1 MERPKTNPAD
11 PGQVVSVGEPSTKA
25 AGLEQA
31 AGPPPRVLPFRQT
44 ISLKTRLRL
53 FIVALM
59 FSVVSALSLLHLYT
73 LGASGFDD
81 VLQRST
87 TYAHDVNN
95 LVIQRLQEDV
105 VDLPPEKRGD
115 TALWGD
121 LLKSDT
127 ELSEFLKSEVA
138 NSKSI
143 LEIYVADASG
153 QIVAD
158 SLPPSVR
165 PRGPAPRLPDFEHWE
180 KKSPWGKLAD
190 IFYQRNDYAVSLPIG
205 IRGQGKPIFNTK
217 VILSSVL
224 LRAIVLPQVRTIAL
238 IFLGAFLLSMVL
250 AVSVSNLVLRP
261 LDNISQAIDR
271 ISRGDLGGPSLVP
284 DGSAKE
290 FAAVQS
296 KLNLLGQQYHGAR
309 QDAMQLR
316 TNVEQL
322 LERLEEVVLLFDRD
336 DRLVMAGR
344 AAERILG
351 RGRWELMGRTLTE
364 LFPPSSALGAA
375 VRNSIELRQPLK
387 DLPLTLEG
395 DIPAPR
401 VLVGVELL
409 EAFPDHQRIGTL
421 ITLRD
426 AETRR
431 QIQSQLDVSARLAAI
446 SRLTGGVA
454 HEIKNPLQA
463 ITVHLEV
470 LKSKLAA
477 EYDYVGAEIE
487 TISREILRLDRVVKT
502 FLDFTRP
509 VDLKMRDIEMVS
521 LARDVVSLVGPS
533 AERQNVLIELDAEPA
548 EISLH
553 GDRDLLQ
560 QAVLN
565 VVVNAV
571 EAMKNGGRLGI
582 RIRRESGEC
591 CVTISDDGPGIPPEI
606 HEKIFN
612 LYFSTKG
619 KGSGIGLAMT
629 YRVIQLHN
637 GTVDFTSEPGKGA
650 SFRLRLPAIYKEPF
664 RSGRPAIIEGRAGG

>member
-1 MERPKTNPAD
+1 MK
-11 PGQVVSVGEPSTKA
+11 G

-31 AGPPPRVLPFRQT
+31 AGVFRRVVPSNQT
-44 ISLKTRLRL
+44 MSLKTRLRL
-53 FIVALM
+53 FVILLM

-73 LGASGFDD
+73 LGAYGFED
-81 VLQRST
+81 VLQRARNS
-87 TYAHDVNN
+87 AHDVAT
-95 LVIQRLQEDV
+95 LVIQRLKEDV
-105 VDLPPEKRGD
+105 AELPPASRGD
-115 TALWGD
+115 PKLWGD
-121 LLKSDT
+121 LLKSDS
-127 ELSEFLKSEVA
+127 ELAEFLKNTAA
-138 NSKSI
+138 NSKTI
-143 LEIYVADASG
+143 LEIFVADASG
-153 QIVAD
+153 RIVAD
-158 SLPPSVR
+158 SLPPSAR
-165 PRGPAPRLPDFEHWE
+165 PRDPAPHLQDFEEWE

-190 IFYQRNDYAVSLPIG
+190 IFYQRNDYTVSFPIG
-205 IRGQGKPIFNTK
+205 IKGQGMPIFNTK
-217 VILSSVL
+217 VVLSSVL

-238 IFLGAFLLSMVL
+238 IFLGALLLSMLL

-261 LDNISQAIDR
+261 LDNIGQAIDR
-271 ISRGDLGGPSLVP
+271 ISRGDLWDPPTVP
-284 DGSAKE
+284 DRATKE

-309 QDAMQLR
+309 QDALQLR

-344 AAERILG
+344 SAERILG

-364 LFPPSSALGAA
+364 LFPPASALGAA
-375 VRNSIELRQPLK
+375 VRNAIELRQSLK

-395 DIPAPR
+395 GSAAALR
-401 VLVGVELL
+401 VLVGVEIL

-470 LKSKLAA
+470 LKSKLAGQ
-477 EYDYVGAEIE
+477 YDYVGAEIE
-487 TISREILRLDRVVKT
+487 TIAREILRLDRVVKT

-509 VDLKMRDIEMVS
+509 VDLKMCDLEMVS
-521 LARDVVSLVGPS
+521 LARDVASLVGPS
-533 AERQNVLIELDAEPA
+533 AARQNVRIELDAEPA
-548 EISLH
+548 EILLH

-571 EAMKNGGRLGI
+571 EAMKDGGRLGI
-582 RIRRESGEC
+582 RLRRESGEC
-591 CVTISDDGPGIPPEI
+591 CLAISDEGAGIPPEI
-606 HEKIFN
+606 REKIFN

-629 YRVIQLHN
+629 FRVLQLHN
-637 GTVDFTSEPGKGA
+637 GTVDFASEPGKGTT
-650 SFRLRLPAIYKEPF
+650 FRLRLPAIYKEPF
-664 RSGRPAIIEGRAGG
+664 RGGRPAIIEGRAGG